1 MQKLISAMLL
11 LTTLGVQDASAQALM
26 SNGSQT
32 GVVQAPAT
40 PAPAAQGRAAFG
52 AGSGTTHQ
60 TAPIQ
65 PQMPTTTNMPGS
77 APVVAAPQPGASPGI
92 PMLNAPAA
100 QATPSP
106 AP

>member
-1 MQKLISAMLL
+1 
-11 LTTLGVQDASAQALM
+11 
-26 SNGSQT
+26 
-32 GVVQAPAT
+32 
-40 PAPAAQGRAAFG
+40 
-52 AGSGTTHQ
+52 
-60 TAPIQ
+60 
-65 PQMPTTTNMPGS
+65 MPTTTNMPGS